1 MSSDLTKRTDMDFLS
16 RSFPGLFVY
25 ATVWPLLA
33 FAADFFSINYNL
45 AVTFTALFIGISV
58 VRVAHAYSTPYFYA
72 ISPSIWRIALFSL
85 AFSHALTLS
94 SIHVYLIVIDENFNM
109 VILTTLIM
117 VGLVGGA
124 ASSLAPKPI
133 FTQFYIAVILC
144 PTMIAY
150 FFSPSYHFLAPLVV
164 VMWIYYILMCRRY
177 YKEYTRAFDIERKL
191 KENQIKLEA
200 LNQTDTL
207 TGIYNRQYFDNALDL
222 QWDLASRSQSS
233 LSILFL
239 DLDFFKKVNDEYG
252 HIIGDKALC
261 HAASVFQETA
271 KRKSDMV
278 ARYGGEEFAII
289 LPSTQHDIAKELAE
303 NIRLNIE
310 KTPLIYGEIT
320 VQLTVSIGVNYT
332 IPNNQINCI
341 LFLDQV
347 DQALYEAK
355 HTGRNC
361 VVSYL
366 DMQGS
371 IKS

>member
-1 MSSDLTKRTDMDFLS
+1 MDSHLLKRTDMDFLS

-33 FAADFFSINYNL
+33 FGGDFFSLDYNL
-45 AVTFTALFIGISV
+45 AITFTCLFIGISI
-58 VRVAHAYSTPYFYA
+58 VRVIHAYSTPYFYPT
-72 ISPSIWRIALFSL
+72 SPNLWRFILFGL

-94 SIHVYLIVIDENFNM
+94 AIQVYLIVVDQHFNM
-109 VILTTLIM
+109 VILTALVV
-117 VGLVGGA
+117 VGLVSGA
-124 ASSLAPKPI
+124 ASSLAPKLV
-133 FTQFYIAVILC
+133 FTQCYIAIILA
-144 PTMIAY
+144 PTMLVC
-150 FFSPSYHFLAPLVV
+150 FFSQHYSFLAPLFL
-164 VMWIYYILMCRRY
+164 VMWIYYFLMCRRY
-177 YKEYTRAFDIERKL
+177 YKEYSRAFHIESKL

-207 TGIYNRQYFDNALDL
+207 TGIYNRQFFDNALDL

-239 DLDFFKKVNDEYG
+239 DLDFFKKVNDEFG

-261 HAASVFQETA
+261 HAATIFQDTA

-303 NIRLNIE
+303 SIRVQIE

-320 VQLTVSIGVNYT
+320 VNLTVSIGINCI
-332 IPNNQINCI
+332 IPNNQIHCI
-341 LFLDQV
+341 QFLDQV
-347 DQALYEAK
+347 DKALYEAK
-355 HTGRNC
+355 RNGRNR

-366 DMQGS
+366 DIQHPE
-371 IKS
+371 KT